1 MIKKTVTYKD
11 FDGNER
17 TEDFYFHLTEQELT
31 EWELSIDGGLSGV
44 LKRITQSKDTRKIM
58 EIFKALLIK
67 SYGVKTA
74 DGRGFVKNQEVL
86 DNFTCT
92 QAFSDLYME
101 LATNDK
107 AASEF
112 VNGVIPQ
119 HLINEANKDMKVLG

>member
-44 LKRITQSKDTRKIM
+44 LKRITQSTDTRKIM
-58 EIFKALLIK
+58 EIFKELLIR
-67 SYGVKTA
+67 SYGVKTS
-74 DGRGFVKNQEVL
+74 DGRGFIKNKEVL

-112 VNGVIPQ
+112 VNGVIPE
-119 HLINEANKDMKVLG
+119 HLMREANKEMKVN

>member
-44 LKRITQSKDTRKIM
+44 LKRVTQSTDTRKIM
-58 EIFKALLIK
+58 EIFKELLTRA
-67 SYGVKTA
+67 YGVKTP
-74 DGRGFVKNQEVL
+74 DGRGFIKNKEVL

-112 VNGVIPQ
+112 VNGVIPE
-119 HLINEANKDMKVLG
+119 HLMREANKEMKVN